1 MRANPAP
8 RVLAAAILASALLV
22 GCGGSEPRPRAE
34 APAAVLAAG
43 DATPLSRVGVATSGV
58 LAVSVDGLNPTAL
71 ARLGAERAST
81 LHRLVAEGASTL
93 DARTAR
99 EQTETLPN
107 HTGMLTGRRI
117 LARRGGHGVTVNHA
131 VPGTV
136 HDRAGEHVSSV
147 FEVLERHDRSGAL
160 FAMKSKFALFR
171 RSWPAGVDRF
181 VVRPGSA
188 RLVDLVLADL
198 RRTRRAF
205 RFVHLADPD
214 VAGHEHGFLGPDYL
228 AAVERVDAQLARLL
242 AAVEGEPAL
251 SGTTVVLTADHGGS
265 GHHGHAQAERLANHR
280 VPFVVWGAGVA
291 PGTDLYDLNPDRVHP
306 GTGRPAWGRTGQPVR
321 NAEVANLALDLLGL
335 PVVRGSL
342 ADARQDLD
350 VR

>member
-1 MRANPAP
+1 MAG
-8 RVLAAAILASALLV
+8 VLASALFA
-22 GCGGSEPRPRAE
+22 GCGALEPDPRAEGPDATLAGSLSTAEPRPGAASEARA
-34 APAAVLAAG
+34 ALAT
-43 DATPLSRVGVATSGV
+43 DSV
-58 LAVSVDGLNPTAL
+58 LAVSVDGLNPTAIT
-71 ARLGAERAST
+71 RLGPEGAPT
-81 LHRLVAEGASTL
+81 LHRLLAEGASTL
-93 DARTAR
+93 EARTAR

-107 HTGMLTGRRI
+107 HTSMLTGRRI
-117 LARRGGHGVTVNHA
+117 LARRGGHGVTVNRT

-147 FEVLERHDRSGAL
+147 FEVLDEHGRSGAL
-160 FAMKSKFALFR
+160 FATKAKFAIFQ
-171 RSWPAGVDRF
+171 RSWPDGIDRF
-181 VVRPGSA
+181 VVRPSQS
-188 RLVDLVLADL
+188 RLVDLALADL
-198 RRTRRAF
+198 RTTRRDL

-214 VAGHEHGFLGPDYL
+214 VAGHDHGFLGRDYL
-228 AAVERVDAQLARLL
+228 RAVQRVDAQLARLL
-242 AAVEGEPAL
+242 AAVEGDPAL
-251 SGTTVVLTADHGGS
+251 PGTTVVLTSDHGGRGRD
-265 GHHGHAQAERLANHR
+265 GHWQAERRANYR

-291 PGTDLYDLNPDRVHP
+291 PGTDLYELNPDRVHP

>member
-1 MRANPAP
+1 MRASLTP
-8 RVLAAAILASALLV
+8 RAAAACLLLACTLLT
-22 GCGGSEPRPRAE
+22 GCGALEGAPLAE
-34 APAAVLAAG
+34 APAARARLAT
-43 DATPLSRVGVATSGV
+43 DSVV
-58 LAVSVDGLNPTAL
+58 AVSVDGLNPDAL
-71 ARLGAERAST
+71 ALLGPEGAPT
-81 LHRLVAEGASTL
+81 LHRLLAEGTSTL
-93 DARTAR
+93 EARTAR

-117 LARRGGHGVTVNHA
+117 LARRGGHGVTVNTV

-147 FEVLERHDRSGAL
+147 FEVLEQHGRSGAL
-160 FAMKSKFALFR
+160 FAMKTKFALFQ

-181 VVRPGSA
+181 VVRSGSA
-188 RLVDLVLADL
+188 RLVDLVLQDL
-198 RRTRRAF
+198 RSTPRAL

-214 VAGHEHGFLGPDYL
+214 VAGHHHGFLGPDYL
-228 AAVERVDAQLARLL
+228 DAVRRVDAQVGRLL
-242 AAVEGEPAL
+242 AALEPDPAL
-251 SGTTVVLTADHGGS
+251 AGTTVVLTADHGGRGRS
-265 GHHGHAQAERLANHR
+265 GHAQADRRVNHR

-291 PGTDLYDLNPDRVHP
+291 PGGDLYALNPDRVDP

-321 NAEVANLALDLLGL
+321 NAEVANVTLDLLGL
-335 PVVRGSL
+335 PAVPGSL